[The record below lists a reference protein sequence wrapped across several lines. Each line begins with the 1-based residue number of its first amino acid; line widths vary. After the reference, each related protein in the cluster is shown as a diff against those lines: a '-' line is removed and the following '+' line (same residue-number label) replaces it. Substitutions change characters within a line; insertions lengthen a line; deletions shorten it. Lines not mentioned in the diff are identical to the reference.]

1 MSLLSQQL
9 IESRWLKMLVMLLVL
24 SGLAWQLSI
33 AIWSVVPVS
42 EQMQRPAPIANSIN
56 RNSTAT
62 AIDYPAQALEISS
75 AFLFGKVEP
84 KVVEVVTEAPVTTLN
99 YKLRGIFY
107 AEDDGESSAIIE
119 IKANDSQYYRIN
131 DELAENILL
140 AAIESD
146 HILID
151 RYGKLERLDLEK
163 KLAGDAANNQTAAT
177 RPAAGAAN
185 HVAILRSYKRRYAS
199 NPMALANRF
208 QAIPVQEN
216 GANVGFRLQPLRGE
230 SLLSKLDFQ
239 KNDVFTSVNGANLAN
254 PFEALDALRSLTTA
268 DSVTVTFLRN
278 GVPQTRDF
286 RL

>member
-9 IESRWLKMLVMLLVL
+9 IESRWLKTLVMLLVL

-42 EQMQRPAPIANSIN
+42 SQMQQLPPQANIVD
-56 RNSTAT
+56 RNVASTVT
-62 AIDYPAQALEISS
+62 DYQAQATEVAS
-75 AFLFGKVEP
+75 AFLFGKPEP

-107 AEDDGESSAIIE
+107 AENDGESSAIVE

-140 AAIESD
+140 ASIEAD

-163 KLAGDAANNQTAAT
+163 KLAGNASNTEAASN
-177 RPAAGAAN
+177 RPAAGSAN
-185 HVAILRSYKRRYAS
+185 QVAILRSYKRRYAS

-230 SLLSKLDFQ
+230 SLLNKLDFQ
-239 KNDVFTSVNGANLAN
+239 KNDVFTSINGANLAN
-254 PFEALDALRSLTTA
+254 PFEALDALRSLATA

-286 RL
+286 QL

>member
-9 IESRWLKMLVMLLVL
+9 IESRWLKTLVMLLVL
-24 SGLAWQLSI
+24 SAVAWQLSI

-42 EQMQRPAPIANSIN
+42 EQMQRPPPLNNVVN
-56 RNSTAT
+56 RNTTTA
-62 AIDYPAQALEISS
+62 AIHYQAQAAEISA

-107 AEDDGESSAIIE
+107 AEDDGESSAIVE
-119 IKANDSQYYRIN
+119 IKANDSQYYLVN
-131 DELAENILL
+131 DELADNILL
-140 AAIESD
+140 ASIERD

-163 KLAGDAANNQTAAT
+163 KIADTSQAASN

-185 HVAILRSYKRRYAS
+185 HQAILRSYKRRYAS

-216 GANVGFRLQPLRGE
+216 GANVGFRIQPLRGE
-230 SLLSKLDFQ
+230 SLLSKLNFE
-239 KNDVFTSVNGANLAN
+239 KNDVFTSINGANLAN

-286 RL
+286 SL

>member
-9 IESRWLKMLVMLLVL
+9 IESRWLKTLVMLLVL
-24 SGLAWQLSI
+24 SAVAWQLSI

-42 EQMQRPAPIANSIN
+42 EQMQRPPPLNNVVN
-56 RNSTAT
+56 RNTTTA
-62 AIDYPAQALEISS
+62 AIDYQAQATEISA

-107 AEDDGESSAIIE
+107 AEDDGESSAIVE
-119 IKANDSQYYRIN
+119 IKANDSQYYLVN
-131 DELAENILL
+131 DELADNILL
-140 AAIESD
+140 ASIERD

-163 KLAGDAANNQTAAT
+163 KIADTTQAASS

-185 HVAILRSYKRRYAS
+185 HQAILRSYKRRYAS

-216 GANVGFRLQPLRGE
+216 GANVGFRIQPLRGE
-230 SLLSKLDFQ
+230 SLLSKLDFD
-239 KNDVFTSVNGANLAN
+239 KNDVFTSINGANLAN

-268 DSVTVTFLRN
+268 DSVTVTFLRD
-278 GVPQTRDF
+278 GVPQTREF
-286 RL
+286 SL

>member
-9 IESRWLKMLVMLLVL
+9 IESRWLKTLVMLLVL
-24 SGLAWQLSI
+24 SAVAWQLSI

-42 EQMQRPAPIANSIN
+42 EQMQRPPPLNNVVN
-56 RNSTAT
+56 RNTTTA
-62 AIDYPAQALEISS
+62 AIDYQAQATEISA

-107 AEDDGESSAIIE
+107 AEDDGESSAIVE
-119 IKANDSQYYRIN
+119 IKANDSQYYLVN
-131 DELAENILL
+131 DELADNILL
-140 AAIESD
+140 ASIERD

-163 KLAGDAANNQTAAT
+163 KIADTTQAASS

-185 HVAILRSYKRRYAS
+185 HQAILRSYKRRYAS

-230 SLLSKLDFQ
+230 SLLSKLDFD
-239 KNDVFTSVNGANLAN
+239 KNDVFTSINGANLAN

-268 DSVTVTFLRN
+268 DSVTVTFLRD
-278 GVPQTRDF
+278 GVPQTREF
-286 RL
+286 SL

>member
-9 IESRWLKMLVMLLVL
+9 IESRWLKSVVMLLVL
-24 SGLAWQLSI
+24 AALAWQLSI

-42 EQMQRPAPIANSIN
+42 ETMQQPPPVANLVN
-56 RNSTAT
+56 RNTGST
-62 AIDYPAQALEISS
+62 AIDYQAQAARIS
-75 AFLFGKVEP
+75 AALLFGKVEA

-99 YKLRGIFY
+99 YKLRGIYY
-107 AEDDGESSAIIE
+107 AENDGESSAIIE

-131 DELAENILL
+131 DELADNILL
-140 AAIESD
+140 ASIERD

-163 KLAGDAANNQTAAT
+163 KIAANSQTASS
-177 RPAAGAAN
+177 RPEAGAAN
-185 HVAILRSYKRRYAS
+185 HVAILRSYKRRYAN

-208 QAIPVQEN
+208 QAVPVQQN
-216 GANVGFRLQPLRGE
+216 GANIGFRLQPLRGE
-230 SLLSKLDFQ
+230 SLLGKLDFE
-239 KNDVFTSVNGANLAN
+239 KNDVFTSINGASLAN
-254 PFEALDALRSLTTA
+254 PLEALDALRSLTTA